1 MTQHIRR
8 AIRAGLLTLVAIVA
22 VVCLTAAFVFVRSGW
37 YGLNF
42 FSRGAFVWTPVTTTD
57 TRLSHSIRL
66 ALQDDPP
73 LATPGPLTWTKRAD
87 GFETAE
93 LGAFVGGE
101 EVDRILLARLDPEK
115 YRFQIHNR
123 PAGNRTLGDWM
134 RVLDATLVVNGSYF
148 DGKGRPATPLVS
160 HGFASG
166 PQNYQATNGAFVVS
180 DDLVG
185 LRDLHRESWK
195 DLFKTARYALVSY
208 PLLVA
213 PEHYPIKSGARWLAN
228 RTFVGQD
235 SSRLIILGTTRDA
248 FFSLERV
255 ARFLNE
261 APLDL
266 VLALNLDGG
275 PVACQGISIADYTRD
290 FCGEWELNDEGGK
303 LRLLSSMIGKRRV
316 GLPIVLAAFPR

>member
-1 MTQHIRR
+1 MTTKARR
-8 AIRAGLLTLVAIVA
+8 TLRAGILTLAAIVA
-22 VVCLTAAFVFVRSGW
+22 VVCLMLGTVFIRSGW

-42 FSRGAFVWTPVTTTD
+42 FSRGAFVWTPVTPTD
-57 TRLSHSIRL
+57 ARLSRSIRL
-66 ALQDDPP
+66 ALGDDPP
-73 LATPGPLTWTKRAD
+73 VASPGPLSWTKRAD

-93 LGAFVGGE
+93 LSAFAGGE
-101 EVDRILLARLDPEK
+101 EVDKILLARLDPEK

-123 PAGNRTLGDWM
+123 SAGDRKLGDWM
-134 RVLDATLVVNGSYF
+134 RALDASLVVNGSYF

-166 PQNYQATNGAFVVS
+166 PQEYHAANRALIVS

-185 LRDLHRESWK
+185 IRDLHRENWK
-195 DLFKTARYALVSY
+195 DLFNTARYALVSY

-213 PEHYPIKSGARWLAN
+213 PEHYPVKSGARWLAN

-235 SSRLIILGTTRDA
+235 SSGLIILGTTSDA
-248 FFSLERV
+248 FFSLERLP
-255 ARFLNE
+255 RFLNE

-275 PVACQGISIADYTRD
+275 PVACQGISIPGYSRD
-290 FCGEWELNDEGGK
+290 FCGQWELNHEDGK
-303 LRLLSSMIGKRRV
+303 LRVLSSMIGQRRV